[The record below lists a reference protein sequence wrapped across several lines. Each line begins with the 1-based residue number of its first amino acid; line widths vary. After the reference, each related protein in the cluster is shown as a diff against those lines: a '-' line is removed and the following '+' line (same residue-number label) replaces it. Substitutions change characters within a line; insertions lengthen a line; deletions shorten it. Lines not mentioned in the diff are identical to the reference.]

1 MDPVSCVSFLL
12 LKVTLTFFQAH
23 SGLRRQKSTIILIDT
38 DAEGEFCTWL
48 SDRIW
53 VLFKIT
59 DEDRTITRF
68 VEGTIVPCA
77 EGTVGLS
84 RSESWENLLQSTLYL
99 LFSLPTE
106 FSTILTQN
114 MLIPLCR
121 NP

>member
-23 SGLRRQKSTIILIDT
+23 SRLCRQKSTIILIDT

-48 SDRIW
+48 SDRIQ

-59 DEDRTITRF
+59 DEDRTIMHF
-68 VEGTIVPCA
+68 VERTIMPCA
-77 EGTVGLS
+77 KGTVRLS
-84 RSESWENLLQSTLYL
+84 CSESWENLLQSMLYL

-106 FSTILTQN
+106 FS
-114 MLIPLCR
+114 
-121 NP
+121 